1 MTFENG
7 QKAESDVGTNI
18 FVVVGGA
25 TSEMSSYHIIIFM
38 DRSKHFDIPG
48 VIFSIVGI
56 YSCCREN
63 DGIFTAWARRVRAL
77 RATPP
82 NGCEAAVSSNSPQP
96 SQPAEARR
104 LAIGHCTGGILS
116 PHSFPT

>member
-38 DRSKHFDIPG
+38 DLSDELGLEAVPKEVLP
-48 VIFSIVGI
+48 IF
-56 YSCCREN
+56 
-63 DGIFTAWARRVRAL
+63 L
-77 RATPP
+77 
-82 NGCEAAVSSNSPQP
+82 SNMTF
-96 SQPAEARR
+96 
-104 LAIGHCTGGILS
+104 LGDT
-116 PHSFPT
+116 